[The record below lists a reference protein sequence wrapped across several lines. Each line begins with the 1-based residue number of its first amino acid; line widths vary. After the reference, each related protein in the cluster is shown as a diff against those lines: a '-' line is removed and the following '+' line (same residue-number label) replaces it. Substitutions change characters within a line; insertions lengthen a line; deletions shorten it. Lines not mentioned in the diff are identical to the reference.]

1 MARVI
6 DAPRSQI
13 DKTVRV
19 FDQFYNFDLVI
30 DGNQWDIVYSY
41 WYERTSSKNI
51 AENFATLIFR
61 LSSVTGQNPL
71 EILDYVKGST
81 AKETDALLAFY
92 LNSSKSKTTLYGV
105 GNSPQPNIL
114 IQRNIVI

>member
-1 MARVI
+1 MARII
-6 DAPRSQI
+6 DTPRTQL

-30 DGNQWDIVYSY
+30 DSNQWDIVYSF
-41 WYERTSSKNI
+41 WFDKSKSKNI

-61 LSSVTGQNPL
+61 LSSVTGENPL
-71 EILDYVKGST
+71 DILDYVKGST
-81 AKETDALLAFY
+81 ASETNALLAFY

-105 GNSPQPNIL
+105 GNLPQPNIL
-114 IQRNIVI
+114 IQRNIVT